1 MTVMRLPEWIKTKKT
16 AGLHS
21 TKKILRSYG
30 ISTVCEEAKCPN
42 IGECFSR
49 PTATFMIL
57 GSKCTRNC
65 AFCSVNSALPDPLD
79 GGEPAKIAMAADE
92 MGLRYVVI
100 TSVTRDDLNDGGA
113 GHFAETVSAVRK
125 NISGAKVEVLTPDFM
140 GHKNSLSRLLDSAPD
155 VFNHNIETVSRL
167 YPFIR
172 PLAEYRRS
180 LSLLEYAKKT
190 YPGIYTKSGLMLGL
204 GERVDEVFTALAD
217 MRDAGCD
224 FITIGQYL
232 RPSRT
237 NPPVA
242 EYVNPEIFEILRLKA
257 FNMGFKNV
265 ASAPLVR
272 SSMNAEKMYYNN
284 WGISDCK

>member
-49 PTATFMIL
+49 PAATFMIL

-65 AFCSVNSALPDPLD
+65 AFCSVISAPPDPLD
-79 GGEPAKIAMAADE
+79 GEEPAKIAMAADE

-140 GHKNSLSRLLDSAPD
+140 GHKSSLRRLLDSAPD
-155 VFNHNIETVSRL
+155 VFNHNIETVSRM

-204 GERVDEVFTALAD
+204 GESLDEVFTALAD
-217 MRDAGCD
+217 LRNVGCD

-242 EYVNPEIFEILRLKA
+242 EYVNPEIFEMLRLKA
-257 FNMGFKNV
+257 FDMGFKNV

-284 WGISDCK
+284 

>member
-1 MTVMRLPEWIKTKKT
+1 MRLPEWIKTKRT

-49 PTATFMIL
+49 PAATFMIL

-65 AFCSVNSALPDPLD
+65 AFCPVNSAPPDPLD
-79 GGEPAKIAMAADE
+79 GEEPAKIAMAADE

-140 GHKNSLSRLLDSAPD
+140 GHKSSLRRLLDSAPD
-155 VFNHNIETVSRL
+155 VFNHNIETVSRM

-204 GERVDEVFTALAD
+204 GESLYEVFTALAD
-217 MRDAGCD
+217 LRNVGCD

-242 EYVNPEIFEILRLKA
+242 EYVNPEIFEMLRLKA

-284 WGISDCK
+284 

>member
-1 MTVMRLPEWIKTKKT
+1 MTVMRLPEWIKTKRT

-49 PTATFMIL
+49 PAATFMIL

-65 AFCSVNSALPDPLD
+65 AFCPVNSAPPDPLD
-79 GGEPAKIAMAADE
+79 GEEPAKIAMAADE

-140 GHKNSLSRLLDSAPD
+140 GHKSSLRRLLDSAPD
-155 VFNHNIETVSRL
+155 VFNHNIETVSRM

-204 GERVDEVFTALAD
+204 GESLYEVFTALAD
-217 MRDAGCD
+217 LRNVGCD

-242 EYVNPEIFEILRLKA
+242 EYVNPEIFEMLRLKA

-284 WGISDCK
+284 